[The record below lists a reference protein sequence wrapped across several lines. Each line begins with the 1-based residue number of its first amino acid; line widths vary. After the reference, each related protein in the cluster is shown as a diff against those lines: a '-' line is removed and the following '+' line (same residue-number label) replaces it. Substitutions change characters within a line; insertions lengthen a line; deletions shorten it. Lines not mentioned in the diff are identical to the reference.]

1 MKNIK
6 RILTNS
12 PYLLLI
18 FGFLS
23 VILTG
28 TIILMTPL
36 VSTTG
41 ESTSFFNALF
51 TATSATCVTGLIVF
65 DTGTYFNEIG
75 HIVIMLLIQI
85 GGIGIMAFIALC
97 IHLFKGKLSIKN
109 KINVK
114 EAYNVI
120 NIGDG
125 LRIIKSIFIISLT
138 MEIIGAIILSFVFI
152 PEFGVSKGLFY
163 SLFHSISAFNNAGF
177 DLNGNFSSLTNYVGN
192 PIINFTIMAL
202 ITIGSLGFIAILDI
216 IDKKSFKKLSLTT
229 KLVLCLTGTL
239 LVLGFISFFILEA
252 QNPKTLGELNFFEKI
267 LASLFLSVTARTAG
281 FNTIDISGLTVAS
294 NLIFIV
300 LMYIGASPTSTGGGL
315 KTTTVLVPILS
326 IIALFKGKDEIEVF
340 ERRIPRNLILK
351 SSALITVVFLFSLVS
366 TILLSLTENADFITI
381 LFEVASAI
389 NTVGLSL
396 GLTPYLSIFGKL
408 IIIILMFIGRIGP
421 LTIVMALSLK
431 QKSEN
436 SIKYIEEKILIG

>member
-6 RILTNS
+6 KILTNS

-23 VILTG
+23 VILLG
-28 TIILMTPL
+28 TLILMTPL
-36 VSTTG
+36 VSASG
-41 ESTSFFNALF
+41 NGTSFLNAFF
-51 TATSATCVTGLIVF
+51 TATSATCVTGLVVL

-75 HIVIMLLIQI
+75 HIVIMVLIQI

-120 NIGDG
+120 NIGEG
-125 LRIIKSIFIISLT
+125 LRIIKSIFIISLV
-138 MEIIGAIILSFVFI
+138 MEAIGTIALSTVFI
-152 PEFGVSKGLFY
+152 PEYGVFKGLFY

-177 DLNGNFSSLTNYVGN
+177 DLNGNFSSLTNYAGN
-192 PIINFTIMAL
+192 PIVNFTIMAL
-202 ITIGSLGFIAILDI
+202 ILIGSLGFIAILDI

-229 KLVLCLTGTL
+229 KLVLWFTGIL
-239 LVLGFISFFILEA
+239 LIFGFICFFIFEA
-252 QNPKTLGELNFFEKI
+252 ANPKTLGELNFFEKI
-267 LASLFLSVTARTAG
+267 LASLFLAVTPKTAG
-281 FNTIDISGLTVAS
+281 FNTIDMSGLTIAS
-294 NLIFIV
+294 SLLVIIF
-300 LMYIGASPTSTGGGL
+300 MYIGASPTSTGGGL
-315 KTTTVLVPILS
+315 KTTTVIVPILS
-326 IIALFKGKDEIEVF
+326 IIAMFKGKDEIEVF
-340 ERRIPRNLILK
+340 ERRIPKNLILK
-351 SSALITVVFLFSLVS
+351 SSALISVVLLLSLGSV
-366 TILLSLTENADFITI
+366 IILSLTENADFMTI

-396 GLTPYLSIFGKL
+396 GLTPFLSTLGKL
-408 IIIILMFIGRIGP
+408 IIILLMFIGRVGP